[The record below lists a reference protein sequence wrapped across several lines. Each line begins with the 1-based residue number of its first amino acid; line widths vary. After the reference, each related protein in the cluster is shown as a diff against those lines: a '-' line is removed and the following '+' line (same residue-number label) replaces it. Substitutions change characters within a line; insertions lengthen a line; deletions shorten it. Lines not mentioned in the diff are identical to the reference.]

1 MSVLKLKTLI
11 KTSPYFML
19 TQHDKGESI
28 SMLYNPWRD
37 NRVPLELLESKDMD
51 ARRKVYRELNLQGC
65 IKVSPQEAEKL
76 LLESQKYY
84 RDVLPY
90 LDFAPF

>member
-1 MSVLKLKTLI
+1 MSVLNLKKLI
-11 KTSPYFML
+11 KTSPYEML
-19 TQHDKGESI
+19 TVHDKGESI

-51 ARRKVYRELNLQGC
+51 ARRKIYRELNLQGC

-76 LLESQKYY
+76 LLESQKYC